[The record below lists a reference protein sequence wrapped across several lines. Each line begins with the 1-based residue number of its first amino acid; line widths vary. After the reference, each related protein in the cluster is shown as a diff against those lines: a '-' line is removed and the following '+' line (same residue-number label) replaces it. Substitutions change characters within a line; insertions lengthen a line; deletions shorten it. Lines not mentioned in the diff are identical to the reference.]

1 MATVIER
8 KLTTV
13 PDSPDKSL
21 GDSKSG
27 SSASCRHHLTIQG
40 MGISWPFLQ
49 GICSSLAPLH
59 WLPVGILDSST
70 VSEARCDRST
80 QSQAAQAMQ
89 EGQPKMAGVGSQRQL
104 GSYILENVTKTR
116 EGAGQ
121 CSPRHG
127 LAIKSWDLKNLLLD
141 VLLCPRWKMES
152 RLT

>member
-80 QSQAAQAMQ
+80 QSQLLRQR
-89 EGQPKMAGVGSQRQL
+89 KKGSQRWL
-104 GSYILENVTKTR
+104 VWAARGNWDHIYWRMLPRPGRGLDNVPPGMVFCNKIMGLEELVVGCFTM
-116 EGAGQ
+116 
-121 CSPRHG
+121 S
-127 LAIKSWDLKNLLLD
+127 
-141 VLLCPRWKMES
+141 
-152 RLT
+152 